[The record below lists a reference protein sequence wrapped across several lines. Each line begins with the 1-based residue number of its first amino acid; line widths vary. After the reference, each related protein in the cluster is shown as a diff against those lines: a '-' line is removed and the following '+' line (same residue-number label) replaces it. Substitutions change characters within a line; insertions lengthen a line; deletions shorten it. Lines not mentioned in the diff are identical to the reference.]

1 MGDYRQSTPPL
12 ESRDSILGQIPV
24 LSSSI
29 TTGDVTMHS
38 TLSPVHR
45 AFETTELLENILT
58 HLLYAH
64 NTFLLVLCRRVSR
77 LFRNNVDHSLRLQRD
92 WFLKS
97 NGCRCPSMDGGHEI
111 SLEIH
116 RGRMHCRNDIHP
128 LLFPAECN
136 PKSDFA
142 AYFSLYNIVQ
152 VGYFA
157 NSRATFNLNRF
168 TQTFENVSGL
178 CDDSLIHKM
187 YLTNPPIKVVEIWM
201 SVDLVNPTVED
212 YPRETFEESEERKK
226 HAKYPQRFLGGDDI
240 LTSDE
245 GITFGQLFEYTKEK
259 VAGLKKEDVLPYQAP
274 PFPVGD
280 WSACWDTV
288 SKCLNSYAN
297 SYASDCEEDWGTES
311 EE

>member
-1 MGDYRQSTPPL
+1 MGDSRQSTPPL

-24 LSSSI
+24 PSSSI
-29 TTGDVTMHS
+29 TTGDNTTHS

-45 AFETTELLENILT
+45 VFETTELLENILT
-58 HLLYAH
+58 HLPYAH
-64 NTFLLVLCRRVSR
+64 NTIPLVLCRRVSR
-77 LFRNNVDHSLRLQRD
+77 LFRNTVDHSLRLQRD
-92 WFLKS
+92 LFLKP
-97 NGCRCPSMDGGHEI
+97 NGRRCPSMDGGHEI
-111 SLEIH
+111 ALEI
-116 RGRMHCRNDIHP
+116 
-128 LLFPAECN
+128 ECN

-178 CDDSLIHKM
+178 CDDTLIHKM

-201 SVDLVNPTVED
+201 SVDLVNPPAED

-226 HAKYPQRFLGGDDI
+226 NAKYPQRFLGGDDI

-288 SKCLNSYAN
+288 SEWSNSYAN
-297 SYASDCEEDWGTES
+297 SYASDCEEDWETES

>member
-1 MGDYRQSTPPL
+1 M
-12 ESRDSILGQIPV
+12 PV
-24 LSSSI
+24 PSSSI
-29 TTGDVTMHS
+29 TTGDHATHS

-45 AFETTELLENILT
+45 VFETTELLENILT
-58 HLLYAH
+58 HLPYAH
-64 NTFLLVLCRRVSR
+64 NTFPLVLCRRVSR
-77 LFRNNVDHSLRLQRD
+77 LFRNTVDHSLRLQRD
-92 WFLKS
+92 LFLKS
-97 NGCRCPSMDGGHEI
+97 NGRRCPSMDGGHEI

-128 LLFPAECN
+128 LSFPAECN

-142 AYFSLYNIVQ
+142 AYFFLYNIVQ

-201 SVDLVNPTVED
+201 SVDLVNPPVED
-212 YPRETFEESEERKK
+212 YPRGTFEESEERKK

-245 GITFGQLFEYTKEK
+245 GITFGQLFEYTTEK

-274 PFPVGD
+274 PFPVSD

-288 SKCLNSYAN
+288 SEWSNSYAN
-297 SYASDCEEDWGTES
+297 SYANDCEEDWETES